1 MSPTMEKGCE
11 DFMSNRDKAK
21 QILDTL
27 PDYKIDKILLI
38 LQGIQ
43 IDDEIEDDIFCE
55 NLTER
60 YLRDD
65 SSDKNDSISLE
76 EFAEQ
81 ENVKL

>member
-1 MSPTMEKGCE
+1 MSSTMVKGCE
-11 DFMSNRDKAK
+11 DLMSNRDKAK

-27 PDYKIDKILLI
+27 PDYKILLI

-65 SSDKNDSISLE
+65 SADKNDSISLE

-81 ENVKL
+81 ENIKL

>member
-1 MSPTMEKGCE
+1 MEKGCE

-65 SSDKNDSISLE
+65 SADKNDSISLE

-81 ENVKL
+81 ENIKL

>member
-1 MSPTMEKGCE
+1 MVNGCE
-11 DFMSNRDKAK
+11 DLMSNRDKAK

-65 SSDKNDSISLE
+65 SADKNDSISLE

-81 ENVKL
+81 ENIKL

>member
-1 MSPTMEKGCE
+1 
-11 DFMSNRDKAK
+11 MSNRDKAK

-65 SSDKNDSISLE
+65 SPDKNDSISLE

>member
-1 MSPTMEKGCE
+1 MEKGCE

-21 QILDTL
+21 QVLDTL
-27 PDYKIDKILLI
+27 PDYKIGKILLI

>member
-1 MSPTMEKGCE
+1 MEKGCE

-60 YLRDD
+60 YRRDD
-65 SSDKNDSISLE
+65 SSDKNDSIALE

>member
-1 MSPTMEKGCE
+1 MEKGCE

-27 PDYKIDKILLI
+27 PDYKIEKILLI

>member
-1 MSPTMEKGCE
+1 MEKGCE

-60 YLRDD
+60 
-65 SSDKNDSISLE
+65 
-76 EFAEQ
+76 F
-81 ENVKL
+81 V

>member
-1 MSPTMEKGCE
+1 MVKGCE
-11 DFMSNRDKAK
+11 DLMSNRDKAK

-27 PDYKIDKILLI
+27 PDYKILLI

-65 SSDKNDSISLE
+65 SADKNDSISLE

-81 ENVKL
+81 ENIKL